1 MNRTKKHY
9 TSLSEATNDLRARG
23 YKYDFNLKPE
33 CIECPALQ
41 LQLSPEKFTIDE
53 FHHFE
58 GMSSTDDN
66 SIVFAITAENGL
78 KGVLVDAY
86 GVYASSLNDSM
97 IKKLS
102 IRR

>member
-1 MNRTKKHY
+1 MKKHY
-9 TSLSEATNDLRARG
+9 TSLSEATNDLSARG
-23 YKYDFNLKPE
+23 YKHDFNVKPD

-41 LQLSPEKFTIDE
+41 LQLSPEKFTVDE
-53 FHHFE
+53 FYRFE

-66 SIVFAITAENGL
+66 SIVFAITSDEGV
-78 KGVLVDAY
+78 KGILVDAY
-86 GVYASSLNDSM
+86 GVYASSLNDAM